1 MATWEGFWELEFPFE
16 KPEELLLGLV
26 VKDLLHGSSY
36 DVEIPDGGEDL
47 AIDYVAG
54 DEVEDRVYRLLMSA
68 SVEGEEDRKA
78 LREITEQVLE
88 EILEEAAGLVAKRKK
103 VGAKKVEEIAFRAV
117 AEDQER
123 WDLVV
128 PDWLAPDGAE
138 VPFGFRPFL
147 VEGEDPWPAD
157 GELDQHGRLVLV
169 PDGVGFTLYGIPA
182 PSAPAEES

>member
-36 DVEIPDGGEDL
+36 DVEIGAAGGDL

-54 DEVEDRVYRLLMSA
+54 DEVEDSVYRLLMSA
-68 SVEGEEDRKA
+68 SVEGEEDRQA

-88 EILEEAAGLVAKRKK
+88 EILEEAEGLVAKRQEVDCKS
-103 VGAKKVEEIAFRAV
+103 VEEVGFRAV

-138 VPFGFRPFL
+138 VPFGFRPYL
-147 VEGEDPWPAD
+147 VDGEGDWPGN
-157 GELDQHGRLVLV
+157 GELDRHGRLVVV
-169 PDGVGFTLYGIPA
+169 PDGPSFRLYGIPA
-182 PSAPAEES
+182 PASADEES